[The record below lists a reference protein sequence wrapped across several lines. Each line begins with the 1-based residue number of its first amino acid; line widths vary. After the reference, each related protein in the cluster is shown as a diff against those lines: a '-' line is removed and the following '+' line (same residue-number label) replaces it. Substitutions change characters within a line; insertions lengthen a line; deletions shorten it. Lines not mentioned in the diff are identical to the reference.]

1 MYKVRKRDG
10 KIISFDLNKISEAIK
25 RAFEAE
31 EVNYTDD
38 IIDFLTL
45 KVTAEFNPKIV
56 DNIVNVEDIQDAVE
70 SVLSKS
76 GYTEVAKAYILYRK
90 LQRMAWY

>member
-56 DNIVNVEDIQDAVE
+56 DNIVNVEDTRCSRKCIIKIRIYR
-70 SVLSKS
+70 SCKS
-76 GYTEVAKAYILYRK
+76 IYFI
-90 LQRMAWY
+90 